1 MLMAASSPV
10 FAQEAPALLARHA
23 ALREQLDASPFNRPL
38 VLESTQVGDTLRG
51 EVHAVIQQPFAA
63 LSHAL
68 QGVDH
73 WCDILILH
81 LNVKRCQVMT
91 TPSGPVIS
99 MAVGRKHE
107 QPAQDAYPVEL
118 AYRVSG
124 HSADFLEIRLDAA
137 QGPLGTSDYRI
148 LVQAV
153 PLDARHSFLR
163 LSYSYEYGLMAKMA
177 MRAYLATLG
186 RGKVGF
192 SVVGRRADGSPV
204 HVSDVRGAVERNTMR
219 YYLAIEAYL
228 GACQAPAA
236 EQPLRRMQSW
246 FDAVERY
253 PRQLHELSR
262 DEYLT
267 MKRREVAQS
276 SASPGC

>member
-1 MLMAASSPV
+1 MSAVLPA
-10 FAQEAPALLARHA
+10 FAQEAAALLARHA
-23 ALREQLDASPFNRPL
+23 ALREQLDTSPFKRPL

-51 EVHAVIQQPFAA
+51 EVHAVIPQPFLA

-81 LNVKRCQVMT
+81 LNVKRCQVI
-91 TPSGPVIS
+91 TPPGGPVIS

-107 QPAQDAYPVEL
+107 QAAQDAYPVEL
-118 AYRVSG
+118 AYRVTG
-124 HSADFLEIRLDAA
+124 QSADFLEIRLDAA
-137 QGPLGTSDYRI
+137 RGPLGTSDYRI

-163 LSYSYEYGLMAKMA
+163 LSYSYEYGLMAKIA
-177 MRAYLATLG
+177 MQAYLATLG

-192 SVVGRRADGSPV
+192 SVIGRRADGSPI
-204 HVSDVRGAVERNTMR
+204 HVGDVRGAVERNTMR

-228 GACQAPAA
+228 STCQAPAV
-236 EQPLRRMQSW
+236 EQPLRRMQAW

-253 PRQLHELSR
+253 PRQLHELER
-262 DEYLT
+262 DEYLK

-276 SASPGC
+276 SASQGC